1 MFGCGAFLLLFS
13 LGCLSTIIRQN
24 ESAFNFPGIHQN
36 YEAVVID
43 IPQDKPN
50 SIAYKVELKNTNKKI
65 VCYFPKDYNSDTA
78 LSPGD
83 RFIFFSEIEPFKSL
97 NNPDGFDYSRYMYN
111 KGYAGYTFIR
121 DGNWESLDRTS
132 SGFLI
137 QGIKLRQEIL
147 DFYHSLD
154 LTPDEYALLSAI
166 TLGYKD
172 ALSDDVKESF
182 RATGTAHILAVSGMH
197 IGIIYL
203 VILSLFGFIP
213 RYSRWYRLKPLLSI
227 LMLWLYVFI
236 IGFPP
241 SAVRA
246 SWMLTA
252 FCIALL
258 INKKTYSLN
267 ILFATAFLMLI
278 WNPFNLFDL
287 GFQLSFSAVLSM
299 LILLPVV
306 NKRIKVKNKFTR
318 YFYNLLLVS
327 LSAQIGTFPL
337 TLYYFGTFP
346 TYFFITNLLIIPLI
360 ALIIYLMPFIII
372 ASLAGTFIP
381 SLYPYLIYLPVEC
394 YKIIVTVIL
403 HIIRF
408 FESLPFAQLQNLTIS
423 SGSILLI
430 WIALAGIIWFVI
442 RKKPK
447 PLIVALSSILLII
460 GINLYTR
467 IGQKDSLIVY
477 NKPQNTYIRY
487 FAGYK
492 KQEIENPPKNELLHL
507 NGVSYLIL
515 RDDKWKTKTSAN
527 KFNVDYL
534 HLCANNGVSLYSL
547 HEKFNIKKIVLDSSL
562 SNRNLKRFVSE
573 CEKLRIPYYDVKE
586 NGALR
591 IFFY

>member
-65 VCYFPKDYNSDTA
+65 VCYFPKDYNSETA

-97 NNPDGFDYSRYMYN
+97 NNPDGFDYSQYMYN

-121 DGNWESLDRTS
+121 DGSWETLDRTS

-137 QGIKLRQEIL
+137 QGIQLRQKIL
-147 DFYHSLD
+147 DFYKSLN
-154 LTPDEYALLSAI
+154 LNKDEFALLSAI

-252 FCIALL
+252 FCISLL

-287 GFQLSFSAVLSM
+287 GFQLSFSAVLSI

-337 TLYYFGTFP
+337 TLHYFGTSP

-360 ALIIYLMPFIII
+360 AVIIYLIPFIII
-372 ASLAGTFIP
+372 ASLAGTLIP
-381 SLYPYLIYLPVEC
+381 SLYPYLIYLPIEC

-423 SGSILLI
+423 SGSVLLI
-430 WIALAGIIWFVI
+430 WIALGGIIWFVI

-460 GINLYTR
+460 GINLYTL
-467 IGQKDSLIVY
+467 IQQKNSLIVY

-492 KQEIENPPKNELLHL
+492 KQEIENPPGNELLYL
-507 NGVSYLIL
+507 NGISYLIL
-515 RDDKWKTKTSAN
+515 IDDKWKTKTSTN
-527 KFNVDYL
+527 KFNIDYL
-534 HLCANNGVSLYSL
+534 HLCGNNGVSLYSL
-547 HEKFNIKKIVLDSSL
+547 HKKFNIKKVVLDSSL